1 MSQNLH
7 AELFLRTVAREKT
20 GIGSTEAGIWVEQ
33 NFLKTIGIADGD
45 VVLSDGSGLSR
56 DDLVTPRAVV
66 QLLRY
71 ISQQPW
77 GADYIATFPIAGVDG
92 TLENRMKDTT
102 ASGRV
107 LAKTGSLEHVRA
119 MSGYATT
126 VRDEHLIF
134 TIFGNNNSHGH
145 DATVAMDAI
154 AVAMVETLGTSVRP
168 KKKK

>member
-1 MSQNLH
+1 MG
-7 AELFLRTVAREKT
+7 REKAGVGT
-20 GIGSTEAGIWVEQ
+20 TDAGIWVQQ

-45 VVLSDGSGLSR
+45 VLLLDGSGLSGG
-56 DDLVTPRAVV
+56 DLVTPRAVS

-71 ISQQPW
+71 VSQQTW

-92 TLENRMKDTT
+92 TLENRMKDTA

-126 VRDEHLIF
+126 LRGERLIF
-134 TIFGNNNSHGH
+134 AIFGNNNAQHGH
-145 DATVAMDAI
+145 DATVVVDAI
-154 AVAMVETLGTSVRP
+154 AVAMVETLGTPARP
-168 KKKK
+168 KRKK